1 MYSCLKKERAVYSKM
16 PKVIFQ
22 NNKWTEVPED
32 CMGGL
37 YLDGYLKTKLD
48 NVKDIIKKNWDCVI
62 LIDGKERAGKSTLGF
77 CCAWYLS
84 DGKMT
89 INNLA
94 KNTDDAIAKI
104 QTLPD
109 KSVLFIDEGSLSF
122 SSKDAMRTEQKKIMK
137 ILDVV
142 GQKNLT
148 IIIVLPSFF
157 ELNKSIAC
165 RRSKFLLHV
174 YTDEQLERGRFTYF
188 GEKKKRMLYEVGK
201 KNYGSYDYP
210 EADFIGRFTDFKT
223 PFFEEYLKLK
233 RDTLMIALN
242 EDISKKD
249 SSKPMMQ
256 IDVLFKI
263 LHDAGW
269 TLQKISDTLAQK
281 NVSADIAAIS
291 RGIKRVQ

>member
-1 MYSCLKKERAVYSKM
+1 M

-22 NNKWTEVPED
+22 NNKWVEVPED
-32 CMGGL
+32 YRGGL
-37 YLDGYLKTKLD
+37 YLDGYLKSKLD
-48 NVKDIIKKNWDCVI
+48 NVKHIITKNWDCVI

-77 CCAWYLS
+77 ICAWYLS
-84 DGKMT
+84 NEQIT

-148 IIIVLPSFF
+148 IIIILPSFF
-157 ELNKSIAC
+157 ELSKAIAC

-188 GEKKKRMLYEVGK
+188 GEKKKRILYEVGK

-210 EADFIGRFTDFKT
+210 EADFIGRFIDFKT

-242 EDISKKD
+242 EDT
-249 SSKPMMQ
+249 KPKESQRHIKQRDWLIRLIYQNGWMKQQQ
-256 IDVLFKI
+256 IADFLKEKGLGVGQQ
-263 LHDAGW
+263 A
-269 TLQKISDTLAQK
+269 
-281 NVSADIAAIS
+281 VSTITS
-291 RGIKRVQ
+291 ESP